1 VSTPLNTNKR
11 AVCARCLRA
20 MRACIC
26 GCVRQVES
34 EIEVL
39 ILQHPAEV
47 NHVKGSATL
56 LHLCLPRSAIL
67 VGERFAEED
76 LHPFF
81 AEQQRTNVLLYPDFE
96 GTGSPTMQSF
106 PAGEK
111 QRIRLI
117 LLDASW
123 RHSKQMLM
131 HSPSLQTIP
140 RYALHQTPPSRYQ
153 IRHAYTQEQLS
164 TLEACT
170 YALMQ
175 LESPH
180 DKFNALL
187 QAFDAFNDLQ
197 ISFGANKLL
206 RTKK

>member
-1 VSTPLNTNKR
+1 MNKR
-11 AVCARCLRA
+11 VVCARCLRA
-20 MRACIC
+20 VRACIC
-26 GCVRQVES
+26 ACVRQVES

-67 VGERFAEED
+67 VGERFTEED
-76 LHPFF
+76 LLPVF
-81 AEQQRTNVLLYPDFE
+81 AQNQRSNVLLYPDVE
-96 GTGSPTMQSF
+96 NNDVALMQSL
-106 PAGEK
+106 PNDD
-111 QRIRLI
+111 RLPIRLI

-131 HSPSLQTIP
+131 QSPALQTIP
-140 RYALHQTPPSRYQ
+140 HYALHQTPPSRYQ
-153 IRHAYTQEQLS
+153 IRHAYAQDQLS

-175 LESPH
+175 LESPP

-197 ISFGANKLL
+197 ISFGVNKLL
-206 RTKK
+206 RAKN

>member
-1 VSTPLNTNKR
+1 
-11 AVCARCLRA
+11 
-20 MRACIC
+20 
-26 GCVRQVES
+26 VES

-67 VGERFAEED
+67 VGERFTDED
-76 LHPFF
+76 LHPVF
-81 AEQQRTNVLLYPDFE
+81 AQHQRTNVLLYPDFE
-96 GTGSPTMQSF
+96 DTDGSLVQSL
-106 PAGEK
+106 PDDD
-111 QRIRLI
+111 RLPIRLI

-131 HSPSLQTIP
+131 HSPSLQRIP

-175 LESPH
+175 LESPP

>member
-1 VSTPLNTNKR
+1 
-11 AVCARCLRA
+11 

-26 GCVRQVES
+26 ACVRQVES

-56 LHLCLPRSAIL
+56 LNLCLARSAIL
-67 VGERFAEED
+67 VGERFTDEN

-81 AEQQRTNVLLYPDFE
+81 AQDQRTNVLLYPDFE
-96 GTGSPTMQSF
+96 GAENPSMQRF
-106 PAGEK
+106 LTDEK
-111 QRIRLI
+111 QSIRLV

-131 HSPSLQTIP
+131 QSPALQRIP

-153 IRHAYTQEQLS
+153 IRHAYAQDQLS

-175 LESPH
+175 LESPS

-197 ISFGANKLL
+197 ISFGVNKLL
-206 RTKK
+206 RAKK